1 MERKRKKQVKKSFN
15 LNKRFSDLINILG
28 FLFLSIGIIYLID
41 LYSDFLSGIYKR
53 FFNNNNEVIIAD
65 AEFSET
71 YFYQLILY
79 YSPAILVLISCAILF
94 EKIKRR
100 EYT

>member
-1 MERKRKKQVKKSFN
+1 MERKRKKHVKKSFN
-15 LNKRFSDLINILG
+15 LNKRFSDLITILG
-28 FLFLSIGIIYLID
+28 FLFLSIGIIYLIH

-71 YFYQLILY
+71 YFY
-79 YSPAILVLISCAILF
+79 
-94 EKIKRR
+94 
-100 EYT
+100 